1 MNAQAQSTTYADF
14 ERNDPPAELK
24 AIHALVVQE
33 LNKVRAEQARKVKQ
47 MSVDELK
54 EYVGK
59 LAPEEKDRDWLTRDI
74 AASAINL
81 LSTKQP
87 A

>member
-1 MNAQAQSTTYADF
+1 
-14 ERNDPPAELK
+14 
-24 AIHALVVQE
+24 
-33 LNKVRAEQARKVKQ
+33 

-87 A
+87 AQNVAVIQALNQ